1 MSYICEKP
9 SGSCPL
15 CDHYRYDEDYGG
27 MSCFAQLDE
36 QTGRPERGDAAVISE
51 KERKNREELFK
62 LMQEN
67 PELPVVAMVDSEI
80 VQDDGYYRWM
90 GAWGSSSIEEYF
102 IGEERIHFREEDDFD
117 EGEETLTDGQM
128 CYDDFE
134 AMSDEEA
141 VSAYNALPWVKAIVV
156 NIDLP
161 E

>member
-1 MSYICEKP
+1 M
-9 SGSCPL
+9 
-15 CDHYRYDEDYGG
+15 
-27 MSCFAQLDE
+27 
-36 QTGRPERGDAAVISE
+36 ISDR
-51 KERKNREELFK
+51 ERKNREELFR

-80 VQDDGYYRWM
+80 VQDDGYSRWM

-102 IGEERIHFREEDDFD
+102 IGEERIYFREEDDFD
-117 EGEETLTDGQM
+117 EVEDTLTDGQV

-141 VSAYNALPWVKAIVV
+141 VGAYNSLPWIKAIVV

-161 E
+161 D

>member
-1 MSYICEKP
+1 MIT
-9 SGSCPL
+9 
-15 CDHYRYDEDYGG
+15 DR
-27 MSCFAQLDE
+27 
-36 QTGRPERGDAAVISE
+36 
-51 KERKNREELFK
+51 ERKNREELFK

-80 VQDDGYYRWM
+80 VQDDGYSRWM
-90 GAWGSSSIEEYF
+90 GAWGSSSIEVYF

-117 EGEETLTDGQM
+117 EVEETLTDGQV

-141 VSAYNALPWVKAIVV
+141 VGAYNSLPWIKAIVV

>member
-1 MSYICEKP
+1 MIT
-9 SGSCPL
+9 
-15 CDHYRYDEDYGG
+15 DR
-27 MSCFAQLDE
+27 
-36 QTGRPERGDAAVISE
+36 
-51 KERKNREELFK
+51 ERKNREELFK

-80 VQDDGYYRWM
+80 VQDDGYSR
-90 GAWGSSSIEEYF
+90 SIEEYF

-117 EGEETLTDGQM
+117 EVEETLTDGQV

-141 VSAYNALPWVKAIVV
+141 VGAYNSLPWIKAIVV

>member
-9 SGSCPL
+9 AGSCRN
-15 CDHYRYDEDYGG
+15 CYHYRYDEDYGG
-27 MSCFAQLDE
+27 MACFAEQDE
-36 QTGRPERGDAAVISE
+36 RARRPERTAGVITGI
-51 KERKNREELFK
+51 ERKNREELFK
-62 LMQEN
+62 LMREN

-80 VQDDGYYRWM
+80 VQDDGYSRWM

-102 IGEERIHFREEDDFD
+102 IGEERIHFREADDFD
-117 EGEETLTDGQM
+117 EVEETLTDGQV

-141 VSAYNALPWVKAIVV
+141 VGTYNSLPWIKAIVV

-161 E
+161 D

>member
-1 MSYICEKP
+1 MIT
-9 SGSCPL
+9 
-15 CDHYRYDEDYGG
+15 DR
-27 MSCFAQLDE
+27 
-36 QTGRPERGDAAVISE
+36 
-51 KERKNREELFK
+51 ERKNREELFK

-80 VQDDGYYRWM
+80 VQDDGYSRWM

-102 IGEERIHFREEDDFD
+102 IGEERIHFREEDDFG
-117 EGEETLTDGQM
+117 EVEETLTDGQV

-141 VSAYNALPWVKAIVV
+141 VGAYNSLPWIKAIVV